1 MSLGVKFYCRTDY
14 SNDQACML
22 MMFALAALVRYCML
36 LDWHGLYVFVF
47 LTGLWSPVL
56 CFFSAQINELSHV
69 QIPIMLMPDDFKAYS
84 KIKVDNHLFN
94 K

>member
-1 MSLGVKFYCRTDY
+1 
-14 SNDQACML
+14 
-22 MMFALAALVRYCML
+22 MFI
-36 LDWHGLYVFVF
+36 
-47 LTGLWSPVL
+47 
-56 CFFSAQINELSHV
+56 SAQINELSHV

>member
-1 MSLGVKFYCRTDY
+1 MQEWLILF
-14 SNDQACML
+14 
-22 MMFALAALVRYCML
+22 
-36 LDWHGLYVFVF
+36 
-47 LTGLWSPVL
+47 L
-56 CFFSAQINELSHV
+56 CFFFAQINELSHV

>member
-1 MSLGVKFYCRTDY
+1 MGWDWNQRDSGSAIGNLGDGSSRGSHDTRTALTEAVTAMSG
-14 SNDQACML
+14 
-22 MMFALAALVRYCML
+22 
-36 LDWHGLYVFVF
+36 
-47 LTGLWSPVL
+47 TGQFRQWSA
-56 CFFSAQINELSHV
+56 SRRAINELSHV

>member
-1 MSLGVKFYCRTDY
+1 MRDKICGRRRKFCTPRQREAQPPPRTHTHTSALSSLCEIAFNGDVFRF
-14 SNDQACML
+14 S
-22 MMFALAALVRYCML
+22 L
-36 LDWHGLYVFVF
+36 LCL
-47 LTGLWSPVL
+47 P
-56 CFFSAQINELSHV
+56 AQINELSHV

>member
-1 MSLGVKFYCRTDY
+1 MKLDLAATSSASPSPPRTAAD
-14 SNDQACML
+14 
-22 MMFALAALVRYCML
+22 FAL
-36 LDWHGLYVFVF
+36 
-47 LTGLWSPVL
+47 PPL
-56 CFFSAQINELSHV
+56 CLCPSAQINELSHV

>member
-1 MSLGVKFYCRTDY
+1 MWDVIS
-14 SNDQACML
+14 
-22 MMFALAALVRYCML
+22 L
-36 LDWHGLYVFVF
+36 LDVSGYITDLLFF
-47 LTGLWSPVL
+47 PVSFFF
-56 CFFSAQINELSHV
+56 FFSSQINELSHV

>member
-1 MSLGVKFYCRTDY
+1 MSPRRRSRLSVKSGLTAT
-14 SNDQACML
+14 STPS
-22 MMFALAALVRYCML
+22 ALCWEPPLTSL
-36 LDWHGLYVFVF
+36 F
-47 LTGLWSPVL
+47 LPLRL
-56 CFFSAQINELSHV
+56 CLSAQINELSHV

>member
-1 MSLGVKFYCRTDY
+1 MLFY
-14 SNDQACML
+14 
-22 MMFALAALVRYCML
+22 
-36 LDWHGLYVFVF
+36 
-47 LTGLWSPVL
+47 
-56 CFFSAQINELSHV
+56 AQINELSHV